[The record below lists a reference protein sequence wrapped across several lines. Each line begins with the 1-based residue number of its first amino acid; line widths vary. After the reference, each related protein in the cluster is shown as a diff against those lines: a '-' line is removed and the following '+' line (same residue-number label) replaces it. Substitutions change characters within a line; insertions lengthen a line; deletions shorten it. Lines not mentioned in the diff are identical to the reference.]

1 MIVTNN
7 QKSSKQN
14 FRLNSHALLREKDK
28 SELESVLKRDKYEVP
43 RDISKEIIIIENDQV
58 KNQKYKLLIR
68 VELVIYCFNL
78 LCDLSEK

>member
-7 QKSSKQN
+7 HKSSKEN
-14 FRLNSHALLREKDK
+14 YRLNSHILLREKDK
-28 SELESVLKRDKYEVP
+28 SELEKVLKRDNYEVP